1 MARDTGMSYQIW
13 AFTTAGV
20 KQAYLQNAFGIQR
33 GLKAN
38 QTPTLSFS
46 LPADDDK
53 AAFLTSAYE
62 VKVWNTI
69 KARWEGL
76 YTLDDATEKW
86 DSSGSIVQVNYSGAM
101 GQLAG
106 EDNITYDTGVTPQ
119 TPTDIIDALLL
130 LQENAT
136 SITVGTIEPTTS
148 FAFAVE
154 NTNLLAAIL
163 KCAEYLGGYIEVDA
177 DRKLNWWNEPSG
189 DPVREIRYQKNMKG
203 VSRKR
208 DFTTIKNKIYAYGF
222 GETEAQITL
231 IDAGEAHEYIESV
244 PSQTAYGIRI
254 KRITDKR
261 ITHPSTLL
269 LWAQKIL
276 DEYKDPIYYYAVDV
290 VNLAEHPDFDF
301 DFEELEVGRI
311 VRVVNSD
318 LNNLNVNVKV
328 VSVSMQL
335 DKPENIQIELANA
348 SKTLAD
354 SIGSVQSKT
363 SLAENVAVQIGAG
376 QVTVQGVFT
385 VDGWRTAGQT
395 TIDGGQ
401 ITANTIDCVALKTST
416 LNAKTITLG
425 TAGGDS
431 IIKSG
436 NYVPGS
442 AGWQIKADGTAEFSN
457 VIVRGTIAT
466 CTLSSGNIL
475 NVVGEIQ
482 SNNYTG
488 LPPYPGWRIS
498 GTGWGIFHDVNITG
512 ELIVY
517 DRIILPYAKSGT
529 YSSISTPDGYALIW
543 TDKDGVSH
551 NLY

>member
-69 KARWEGL
+69 KTRWEGL
-76 YTLDDATEKW
+76 FTLDDATEKW
-86 DSSGSIVQVNYSGAM
+86 DSSGSIVQANYSGAM

-106 EDNITYDTGVTPQ
+106 EDNITYDTTVTPK
-119 TPTDIIDALLL
+119 TPTEIITALLL

-136 SITVGTIEPTTS
+136 PITVGTIEPTAASS

-163 KCAEYLGGYIEVDA
+163 KCAEYLGGYIEVDSSRA
-177 DRKLNWWNEPSG
+177 LNWWNEPSG

-269 LWAQKIL
+269 LWAQKVL
-276 DEYKDPIYYYAVDV
+276 DEYKDPTYYYAVDV

-301 DFEELEVGRI
+301 DFEDLEVGQI

-385 VDGWRTAGQT
+385 VDGWRTAGST
-395 TIDGGQ
+395 TINGGQ
-401 ITANTIDCVALKTST
+401 ITADTIDCASLKTST

-425 TAGGDS
+425 TTGGNGA
-431 IIKSG
+431 IQSG
-436 NYVPGS
+436 NFVANTSGF
-442 AGWQIKADGTAEFSN
+442 QILGNGNAEFNN
-457 VIVRGTIAT
+457 VKVRGTIYAT
-466 CTLSSGNIL
+466 TIDASSVMTVDGVIESGDYDGD
-475 NVVGEIQ
+475 VGYRLQNAGEA
-482 SNNYTG
+482 Y
-488 LPPYPGWRIS
+488 LYPGVITYYLYLRKFGDLGSVRGIL
-498 GTGWGIFHDVNITG
+498 GTTTG
-512 ELIVY
+512 Y
-517 DRIILPYAKSGT
+517 N
-529 YSSISTPDGYALIW
+529 LIW
-543 TDKDGVSH
+543 WDQNGTPHTIYSP
-551 NLY
+551 